1 MAISLGIYPIFRQT
15 HIAYKILF
23 HPFSVFVRMSLNF
36 QAFQVSRFAMFFF
49 LPQEIHGELGFRS
62 SALISCCLPRF
73 SLDCKSINHN
83 HQPLTTINH
92 NHCKSMSRHS
102 SPLTTINRRRHEN
115 HHYII
120 NTRLRTIIS
129 IH

>member
-1 MAISLGIYPIFRQT
+1 MEIRTVQPQRCTY
-15 HIAYKILF
+15 IAYIC
-23 HPFSVFVRMSLNF
+23 PFSSFFSICQYVTEF
-36 QAFQVSRFAMFFF
+36 QAFQVSRFAMFF

-83 HQPLTTINH
+83 HQPVTTINH
-92 NHCKSMSRHS
+92 NHCKSMIRHS

-120 NTRLRTIIS
+120 NTRLRAIIN